1 MLTNAGAAESKGIE
15 TNIKFHPTTNFQF
28 NISYNF
34 SDARF
39 TKYIDTIKND
49 TGGFETID
57 YKNNRIPYAPS
68 HTFNINAIHTY
79 NFNTIKLTTF
89 LEYTGVGGIF

>member
-15 TNIKFHPTTNFQF
+15 TNIKFHPMANFHF
-28 NISYNF
+28 NINYNF

-39 TKYIDTIKND
+39 TKYIDTIKN
-49 TGGFETID
+49 TAGEFEMID

-68 HTFNINAIHTY
+68 HTFNINATHSY
-79 NFNTIKLTTF
+79 DLNVIKLVTF
-89 LEYTGVGGIF
+89 AEYTGVGGIF